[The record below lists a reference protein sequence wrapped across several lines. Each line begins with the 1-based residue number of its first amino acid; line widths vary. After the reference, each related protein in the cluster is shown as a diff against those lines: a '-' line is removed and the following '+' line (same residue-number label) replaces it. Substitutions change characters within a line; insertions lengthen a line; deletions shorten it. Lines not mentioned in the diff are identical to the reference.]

1 MSHTIHSLLTATA
14 VQINSDSPRLD
25 AELLLARAIDKP
37 RSYFFSWPD
46 KSLSSDD
53 IEKFQRL
60 ATRRIQGEPIA
71 HILGEQEFWS
81 NNFKVT
87 ADTLIPRPDTEVL
100 VEQSLTQLP
109 SDTVSHIVDLGTGSG
124 CIAISIAL
132 ERPHWHVTAVDLSS
146 AALAVAEE
154 NADRLAAHNVQC
166 VESSWCESLEDNHF
180 DLIISNPPYIR
191 EQDEHLD
198 QGDVR
203 FEPRSALTAGKDGL
217 EDIRIISQ
225 QAKAKLKNGGILLIE
240 FGYDQAD
247 AVVEI
252 LQTDNYQNIQRHLDL
267 AGIVRAI
274 SAVYISILQA

>member
-1 MSHTIHSLLTATA
+1 M
-14 VQINSDSPRLD
+14 
-25 AELLLARAIDKP
+25 
-37 RSYFFSWPD
+37 
-46 KSLSSDD
+46 
-53 IEKFQRL
+53 
-60 ATRRIQGEPIA
+60 
-71 HILGEQEFWS
+71 
-81 NNFKVT
+81 
-87 ADTLIPRPDTEVL
+87 
-100 VEQSLTQLP
+100 
-109 SDTVSHIVDLGTGSG
+109 
-124 CIAISIAL
+124 
-132 ERPHWHVTAVDLSS
+132 
-146 AALAVAEE
+146 
-154 NADRLAAHNVQC
+154 
-166 VESSWCESLEDNHF
+166 ESSWCESLEDNHF

-191 EQDEHLD
+191 EQDEHLE